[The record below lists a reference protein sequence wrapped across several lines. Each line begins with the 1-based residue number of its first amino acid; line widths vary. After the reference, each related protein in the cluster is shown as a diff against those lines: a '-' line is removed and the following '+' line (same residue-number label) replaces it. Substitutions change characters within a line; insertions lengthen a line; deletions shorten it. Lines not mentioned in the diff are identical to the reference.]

1 MAGPLQEEKIH
12 QGNIIFF
19 FSFLIGIAITE
30 ATQCLVCSKFS
41 VDLRTGR
48 LSSHCLG
55 CLSIAE
61 STGLN
66 GGITYHE
73 KDVTALFIISI
84 ILLAGSSRD
93 DHTNQSKR
101 QVMCYH
107 RNKDDFFI

>member
-41 VDLRTGR
+41 VDLQTGR
-48 LSSHCLG
+48 LSSHC
-55 CLSIAE
+55 
-61 STGLN
+61 
-66 GGITYHE
+66 
-73 KDVTALFIISI
+73 IISI